1 MAFKPSNTAPAN
13 NGVNVNLPKIDWSA
27 INKQVK
33 SGSRPARISLIVDL
47 GQQKREPSSDKYNPA
62 DEQHVK
68 SVESGKAWLEDDGK
82 GGQLIRRER
91 QPVQQVAVFADLG
104 NDVVDYGGNIGE
116 QPYRILINKSFKG
129 ELTGIDFVGGF
140 AYDDKGNRI
149 ESRGFTFHQKSR
161 LYELAVA
168 TEQRQI
174 IAGSGDDNMDISQ
187 LLGQAFMAKVE
198 KTEGD
203 KATYVNFKGATDVG
217 TVEDAE
223 GNEVPRKV
231 KQLSTPAVLIT
242 FDDITE
248 DQVKYLRYEVIK
260 KIQQA
265 LNFEGSNMEAV
276 LKVAGTGAKTASNNE
291 NDSGTEASETTS
303 AKTDTKPAATK
314 TTATKAAKQVKEPE
328 PEDDVPDSPSE
339 DDYEDDIVF

>member
-1 MAFKPSNTAPAN
+1 MFKPSQVAPVN
-13 NGVNVNLPKIDWSA
+13 SGVNVNLPKIDWSA

-47 GQQKREPSSDKYNPA
+47 GIQKREPSSDKYNPA
-62 DEQHVK
+62 DAGHVK

-82 GGQLIRRER
+82 GGQLIRKER
-91 QPVQQVAVFADLG
+91 QPVQQVAVFADLV
-104 NDVVDYGGNIGE
+104 NDVVDYGGTIGE

-129 ELTGIDFVGGF
+129 ELTGIDFVGGY

-217 TVEDAE
+217 TVEDAD

-231 KQLSTPAVLIT
+231 KQLSTPAMLIT

-265 LNFEGSNMEAV
+265 ENFAGSNIEAV
-276 LKVAGTGAKTASNNE
+276 LKAAGGNKLASNTE
-291 NDSGTEASETTS
+291 NNSDTEETEATS
-303 AKTDTKPAATK
+303 AKADTKPAATK
-314 TTATKAAKQVKEPE
+314 TSSAKAAKAVKEPE
-328 PEDDVPDSPSE
+328 PEPEDEDVPT